1 MTKRAVLNFVLLV
14 LLHSVLF
21 TSAFS
26 FDKKF
31 YISFRGGY
39 YSPSSSTLNN
49 EALPPTNLELN
60 ETAAVL
66 YSLGVNPEYEE
77 LDTIKGAFCFGG
89 ELEAIFWKGF
99 SFSIGIE
106 SWKDSASGSTKFT
119 GNIGD
124 SFFSIAREAD
134 IVMSISPIYLTLK
147 YSISLQRFRFYGGTG
162 AGYYK
167 SKIKLSSFSKS
178 WSSYAATTQEIEAR
192 ENALIPHISLGVDFN
207 IITSL
212 LISIDLKYVF
222 GSIDRFEITKSTNDE
237 LILKEL
243 TFVDNNGFQLPFKW
257 ELTGPNIGI
266 LLRFVF

>member
-1 MTKRAVLNFVLLV
+1 MTKRTVLNFVLFV
-14 LLHSVLF
+14 LLYSILL

-39 YSPSSSTLNN
+39 YSPSSSTFNN
-49 EALPPTNLELN
+49 EALPPTNRELN
-60 ETAAVL
+60 ETAAMI

-77 LDTIKGAFCFGG
+77 LNTIKGAFSFGG

-106 SWKDSASGSTKFT
+106 SWKDSSSGKTKFT

-124 SFFSIAREAD
+124 SFYNIAREAD
-134 IVMSISPIYLTLK
+134 IVMSVSPIYLTLK
-147 YSISLQRFRFYGGTG
+147 YSILLQRFRFYGGTG

-167 SKIKLSSFSKS
+167 SKIKLSSFSKL
-178 WSSYAATTQEIEAR
+178 WSNYAATTQEIEAQ
-192 ENALIPHISLGVDFN
+192 ENVFIPHINLGVDFN
-207 IITSL
+207 IVKFL
-212 LISIDLKYVF
+212 LISIDIKYVF
-222 GSIDRFEITKSTNDE
+222 GSIDRFEIKKSTNAE
-237 LILKEL
+237 LILREL
-243 TFVDNNGFQLPFKW
+243 TFVDNNGIQLPFKW

-266 LLRFVF
+266 VLRFLF